1 MLIRR
6 KELNKDIKLLN
17 ITTKKLNELFEKS
30 NIEQLVELLGNKK
43 KLFLIN
49 LFSGMFKGLGI
60 GIGFYI
66 ITAIVIILLNYIVKL
81 NIPIIGDYIAD
92 IVEIVELNRK

>member
-1 MLIRR
+1 MLIRK
-6 KELNKDIKLLN
+6 KELNKNIKLLN
-17 ITTKKLNELFEKS
+17 ITIKKLNDLFEKS
-30 NIEQLVELLGNKK
+30 KIEQLSELLEDKR
-43 KLFLIN
+43 KLFITN

-66 ITAIVIILLNYIVKL
+66 ITAIVIIFLNYIVRL
-81 NIPIIGDYIAD
+81 NIPIIGDYISD

>member
-1 MLIRR
+1 MLIRK
-6 KELNKDIKLLN
+6 KELNKNIKLLN

-43 KLFLIN
+43 KLFLTN